1 MEKENK
7 IVLKNERNGHVN
19 KLVNELGSWG
29 FFKVIY
35 RNDMLKILGM
45 NILMLILFVP
55 VGYLAYRYLI
65 QVSQFTSRLPVGN
78 AIGFGYAPWL
88 GVGAEISRLT
98 NLAMSEL
105 LLWML
110 AAGAVVGLS
119 VAGGMAIIRDSF
131 WTVVSSFS
139 RPSGAE
145 SLKTALRASFA
156 LFCLW
161 AV

>member
-78 AIGFGYAPWL
+78 AIGFGYA
-88 GVGAEISRLT
+88 
-98 NLAMSEL
+98 
-105 LLWML
+105 
-110 AAGAVVGLS
+110 
-119 VAGGMAIIRDSF
+119 VAWR
-131 WTVVSSFS
+131 
-139 RPSGAE
+139 R
-145 SLKTALRASFA
+145 R
-156 LFCLW
+156 
-161 AV
+161 

>member
-65 QVSQFTSRLPVGN
+65 QVSQFTSRLPLATQSASATRRGL
-78 AIGFGYAPWL
+78 ASALKFQDSQILPCRSFCCGCWRQAPW
-88 GVGAEISRLT
+88 
-98 NLAMSEL
+98 
-105 LLWML
+105 
-110 AAGAVVGLS
+110 
-119 VAGGMAIIRDSF
+119 
-131 WTVVSSFS
+131 
-139 RPSGAE
+139 
-145 SLKTALRASFA
+145 
-156 LFCLW
+156 
-161 AV
+161 